1 MSEKR
6 LMDILRD
13 YILNDLDSAE
23 PGYVRDVLTDI
34 CLCTEEEIQ
43 EIGLDW
49 LFPTDYEASIA
60 VW

>member
-1 MSEKR
+1 MSKKR

-23 PGYVRDVLTDI
+23 PDYVRGVLQDI
-34 CLCTEEEIQ
+34 CLCTSEEVF

-49 LFPTDYEASIA
+49 LFPEELFA
-60 VW
+60 